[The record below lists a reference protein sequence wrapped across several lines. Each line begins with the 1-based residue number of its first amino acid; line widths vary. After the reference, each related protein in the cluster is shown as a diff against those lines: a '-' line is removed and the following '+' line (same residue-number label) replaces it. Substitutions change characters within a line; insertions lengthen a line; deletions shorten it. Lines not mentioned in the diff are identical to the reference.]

1 MKETIE
7 TTDKVD
13 ALIPDDRCVTSSY
26 QCTAI
31 GIGKLAFMVII
42 RDLDY
47 SKVCVRRVVKMLNI
61 ECRTA

>member
-1 MKETIE
+1 MTETIE

-26 QCTAI
+26 PCTAI
-31 GIGKLAFMVII
+31 GIGKLAFTVII

-47 SKVCVRRVVKMLNI
+47 SKVCVRRVVKMLII
-61 ECRTA
+61 ERRTA